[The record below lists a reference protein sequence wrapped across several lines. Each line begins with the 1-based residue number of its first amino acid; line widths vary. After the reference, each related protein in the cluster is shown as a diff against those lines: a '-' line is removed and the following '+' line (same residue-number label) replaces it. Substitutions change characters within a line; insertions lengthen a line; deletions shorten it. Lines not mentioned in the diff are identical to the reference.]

1 MIDMVETLV
10 KGWACII
17 ATGVLFLL
25 VFCCGNLG
33 VSFLCAAGGIFFLNL
48 ACKVVNNGPD
58 EMKKIM
64 SEYEREC
71 KARKSARAEKSSTGP
86 IFIWIDKK

>member
-1 MIDMVETLV
+1 MIETLV

-17 ATGVLFLL
+17 ATGVLFLM

-33 VSFLCAAGGIFFLNL
+33 IAFICCGGGIFFLNL

-64 SEYEREC
+64 AEYEKEQNFL
-71 KARKSARAEKSSTGP
+71 KSARNERR
-86 IFIWIDKK
+86 F

>member
-1 MIDMVETLV
+1 MVETLV
-10 KGWACII
+10 KGWACVI
-17 ATGVLFLL
+17 ASGVLFLM

-33 VSFLCAAGGIFFLNL
+33 LAFICCAGGIFFLNL

-64 SEYEREC
+64 AEHEREQR
-71 KARKSARAEKSSTGP
+71 ARKSARAENNSVGP
-86 IFIWIDKK
+86 VFIWIDKD

>member
-1 MIDMVETLV
+1 MVKTLI

-17 ATGVLFLL
+17 ATGVLFIMALG
-25 VFCCGNLG
+25 CGNLG
-33 VSFLCAAGGIFFLNL
+33 LAFICCAGGVFFLNL

-64 SEYEREC
+64 AEYEREQNI
-71 KARKSARAEKSSTGP
+71 KKSIRAERRYYRP
-86 IFIWIDKK
+86 PYL

>member
-1 MIDMVETLV
+1 MVETLV

-33 VSFLCAAGGIFFLNL
+33 VAFLCCAGGIFFLNL
-48 ACKVVNNGPD
+48 ACKVINNGSD

-64 SEYEREC
+64 AEYEKEQ
-71 KARKSARAEKSSTGP
+71 KVERAQRRFLGP
-86 IFIWIDKK
+86 TFIWSDKK